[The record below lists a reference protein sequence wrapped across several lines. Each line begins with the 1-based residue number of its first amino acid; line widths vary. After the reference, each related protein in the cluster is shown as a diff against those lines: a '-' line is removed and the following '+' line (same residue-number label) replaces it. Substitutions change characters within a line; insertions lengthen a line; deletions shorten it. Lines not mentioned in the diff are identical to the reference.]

1 MKVNLIGYPKNQ
13 LIEFFAD
20 LGEPRFRANQVLKWI
35 HQRGMTEFKEMTD
48 LSKLLRAKLAEIAVV
63 EGLKPMTE
71 SVSADGTRKWLLEL
85 PDGNCVETVFIPE
98 DSRGTLCISSQVGCS
113 LNCTFCATGRQGFNR
128 NLSSAEIISQLWH
141 VHRELRSDNNRR
153 PVTNIVLMGMGEP
166 LLNYEP
172 VVEAMH
178 LMLDDNAYG
187 FSRRRVTLSTA
198 GVIPGIKRLLSDC
211 PVSLAVS
218 LHAPNDELRNQLVPL
233 NKKYPIA
240 ELMNACREYAA
251 FDRRWRVTFEYIMLK
266 GINDSVSQARQ
277 LARILREVP
286 AKVNLIPYN
295 TVDGLQYER
304 SDQDVI
310 DRFRDVLLSQ
320 HIMTITRKTRGDDV
334 DAACGQLKGKFT
346 DRTHRSAKLAA
357 KAVPLE
363 SLVEPLELVQVE
375 NS

>member
-1 MKVNLIGYPKNQ
+1 
-13 LIEFFAD
+13 
-20 LGEPRFRANQVLKWI
+20 
-35 HQRGMTEFKEMTD
+35 MTD
-48 LSKLLRAKLAEIAVV
+48 LSKLLRAKLTEIAVI
-63 EGLKPMTE
+63 EGLKPVTE
-71 SVSADGTRKWLLEL
+71 NISEDGTRKWLLAL
-85 PDGNCVETVFIPE
+85 PDGNCIETVFIPE

-141 VHRELRSDNNRR
+141 VHHELRSENNRR
-153 PVTNIVLMGMGEP
+153 PITNIVLMGMGEP
-166 LLNYEP
+166 LLNYEA
-172 VVEAMH
+172 VVAAML

-198 GVIPGIKRLLSDC
+198 GVIPGIKQLLTDC

-233 NKKYPIA
+233 NKKYPIE
-240 ELMNACREYAA
+240 ELMNACRQYAA

-363 SLVEPLELVQVE
+363 SLDEPLELVQVQD
-375 NS
+375 S

>member
-13 LIEFFAD
+13 LIEFFTD
-20 LGEPRFRANQVLKWI
+20 LGEPSFRASQVLKWI
-35 HQRGMTEFKEMTD
+35 HQRGVTEFEEMTD

-63 EGLKPMTE
+63 EGLKPTTE
-71 SVSADGTRKWLLEL
+71 IVSVDGTRKWLLAL
-85 PDGNCVETVFIPE
+85 PDGNCIETVFIPE
-98 DSRGTLCISSQVGCS
+98 DNRGTLCVSSQVGCS

-128 NLSSAEIISQLWH
+128 NLSSAEIISQLLYARH
-141 VHRELRSDNNRR
+141 ELRSDDNRR
-153 PVTNIVLMGMGEP
+153 PITNIVLMGMGEP
-166 LLNYEP
+166 LLNYEA
-172 VVEAMH
+172 VVAAML

-198 GVIPGIKRLLSDC
+198 GVIPGIKRLLTDC

-218 LHAPNDELRNQLVPL
+218 LHAPNDELRNELVPL

-240 ELMNACREYAA
+240 ELMNVCRQYAA

-277 LARILREVP
+277 LARILREIP

-310 DRFRDVLLSQ
+310 DRFRNVLLSQ

-346 DRTHRSAKLAA
+346 DRTHRSTKLAA
-357 KAVPLE
+357 RTVPIE
-363 SLVEPLELVQVE
+363 SAVEPLELAQVRDQ
-375 NS
+375 